1 MAVLPEGGVISG
13 VIEVQDEPSLTWLAD
28 RRTGRITG
36 TGDGLA
42 AVKQTIEIIL
52 SVERFYWQ
60 IYTPYF
66 GMQWDNLIGLDPGY
80 VASELQRRLRDA
92 FSIDRRI
99 LGLEDFAYTV
109 EDDAMTASFT
119 VPTVYG
125 DVQQEV
131 TIG

>member
-80 VASELQRRLRDA
+80 VASELQRRPRDA

-109 EDDAMTASFT
+109 EGDAMTASFT